1 MFISNLSTI
10 AVPLINSLKRKSF
23 VWTDEAQESFQ
34 LLKRKLTKAAI
45 FALPNFYKIFELNCN
60 ALGVGIGGVLPRWA
74 THNIL

>member
-10 AVPLINSLKRKSF
+10 AVPLINCLKRKSF
-23 VWTDEAQESFQ
+23 VWTDEAQESFK
-34 LLKRKLTKAAI
+34 LLKRKLTKAPI

-74 THNIL
+74 AHNIL